1 MMRGLFLLPGNG
13 NYFGTVGGSKV
24 PESGVKNTTV
34 STIIYKLILIKY
46 PRRAL
51 GKGSDAAGARSAGK
65 AEAACRRLMIIVWR
79 GQARESG

>member
-1 MMRGLFLLPGNG
+1 MPGNG
-13 NYFGTVGGSKV
+13 KYFGTAAGSKV

-65 AEAACRRLMIIVWR
+65 AEAACRRLVLIAWR
-79 GQARESG
+79 G